1 MNQLWKYRLLYLAG
15 ILALFGLD
23 QGTKYWAVKN
33 LGATGSTIT
42 IIPRY
47 LELKLIYNTGAA
59 WGMFSGWTQGLAVM
73 STIMIIVILT
83 VLGRTSLKDRL
94 LGWALSFQ
102 LGGAF
107 GNLAD
112 RLTHHNGVVD
122 FIHGLIPLG
131 GGINGI
137 WYKLFEWIH
146 FIPGQDFAAGKIP
159 AVYDWPVFN
168 CADMSVVIGTFLLLI
183 YIIKMPPE
191 KQVRKDISQP
201 ATWGIQPDSGTSNT
215 QVQGLVE
222 PSTSIGVSASPV
234 IEETG
239 SAQEEKTREIDAPPG
254 G

>member
-1 MNQLWKYRLLYLAG
+1 MNELWKYRLLYLAG
-15 ILALFGLD
+15 IISIFAID
-23 QGTKYWAVKN
+23 QGTKYWAVN
-33 LGATGSTIT
+33 HLGVDGSSIT
-42 IIPRY
+42 IIPGY
-47 LELKLIYNTGAA
+47 LEFKLIFNTGAA

-122 FIHGLIPLG
+122 FIHGFIPLG
-131 GGINGI
+131 GGLNGI
-137 WYKLFEWIH
+137 WYKLFGLLH
-146 FIPGQDFAAGKIP
+146 LKAAQDFTAAKIP
-159 AVYDWPVFN
+159 ALYDWPVFN

-191 KQVRKDISQP
+191 KPEQKAHKKIAVSETPTNLETAGEAVRGLLEPEAP
-201 ATWGIQPDSGTSNT
+201 AGESTTAAVEEP
-215 QVQGLVE
+215 GL
-222 PSTSIGVSASPV
+222 
-234 IEETG
+234 
-239 SAQEEKTREIDAPPG
+239 AQEDKTTEIDTPPG